1 MSQPHICPRC
11 GERVT
16 AFAAG
21 CALCGAEL
29 DPHRDQ
35 GPPSAAQRLRSAWRA
50 RPTLLPRIGVP
61 VRRR

>member
-1 MSQPHICPRC
+1 MSNPHICPRC

-29 DPHRDQ
+29 DPRRAQ
-35 GPPSAAQRLRSAWRA
+35 GPTSRAARLRGGWRA
-50 RPTLLPRIGVP
+50 RPRLLPRVP
-61 VRRR
+61 MRRER